1 MTEQEAKEMSRKHNS
16 ENVGKPEEKKGI
28 FDKVTDIGNKAK
40 DAGKALLSKAA
51 DAMKI
56 DPDQQTR
63 NAAAADMSFAS
74 PEVRSNV
81 LNESEAG
88 KALTE
93 ANATDIAN
101 GSGFEET
108 NKALAGEG
116 DFAKAAEATQHTAD
130 SKGNTNP
137 ETKTT
142 LDEATEEGKGSS
154 IAENAGNEAQNRF
167 KDLIDRTKGNYD
179 YLNDYY
185 KNSATNAWN
194 ELGKGDQ
201 RILLYDQLGTLLRN
215 NAKYKPKLYGAFGNV
230 VSEGQDAGDE
240 KSKLDNFLSENLTKG
255 LERRNSRLDNSLE
268 QQMQI
273 ANFPEKLEMQLRQ
286 TWEGLKLNN
295 RAKTHLISL
304 LKDVDFMDALKA
316 GAVSIAANGQIV
328 DKASGAIL
336 GML

>member
-1 MTEQEAKEMSRKHNS
+1 MTEQEAKEMARKHNA

-28 FDKVTDIGNKAK
+28 LDRAKDVGKAFLNKA
-40 DAGKALLSKAA
+40 GE
-51 DAMKI
+51 AMKL
-56 DPDQQTR
+56 DPDQQMR

-93 ANATDIAN
+93 ANATDIAK

-108 NKALAGEG
+108 NKALKGEG
-116 DFAKAAEATQHTAD
+116 EFAKAAEATQHTAD
-130 SKGNTNP
+130 AQGNPNP
-137 ETKTT
+137 ESKTT
-142 LDEATEEGKGSS
+142 LDEVAEEDKGSS
-154 IAENAGNEAQNRF
+154 IAENAGNGAQDRF

-240 KSKLDNFLSENLTKG
+240 KSKLDNFLSENLSKG
-255 LERRNSRLDNSLE
+255 LERRNTRLDNSLE

-336 GML
+336 GRL

>member
-1 MTEQEAKEMSRKHNS
+1 MTEQEAKEMARKHNA

-28 FDKVTDIGNKAK
+28 LDKVKSGLSKVGEAMKQGIDQQARNAASADYSFASPEARSNVENES
-40 DAGKALLSKAA
+40 DAGKAL
-51 DAMKI
+51 I
-56 DPDQQTR
+56 
-63 NAAAADMSFAS
+63 
-74 PEVRSNV
+74 
-81 LNESEAG
+81 
-88 KALTE
+88 E
-93 ANATDIAN
+93 ANATDIVN

-108 NKALAGEG
+108 NKALKGEG
-116 DFAKAAEATQHTAD
+116 EFAKAAEATQHTAD
-130 SKGNTNP
+130 AKGNTNP

-154 IAENAGNEAQNRF
+154 ISETAGNGAQDRF

-255 LERRNSRLDNSLE
+255 LERRNTRLDNSLE

>member
-1 MTEQEAKEMSRKHNS
+1 MTEQEAKEMARKHNA

-28 FDKVTDIGNKAK
+28 FDKAK
-40 DAGKALLSKAA
+40 DAGKAFLNKAGE
-51 DAMKI
+51 AMKQGI
-56 DPDQQTR
+56 DQQAR
-63 NAAAADMSFAS
+63 NAASADYAFAS

-81 LNESEAG
+81 ENESDAG

-93 ANATDIAN
+93 ANATDIVK

-108 NKALAGEG
+108 NKALKGEG
-116 DFAKAAEATQHTAD
+116 EFAKAAEATQHTAD
-130 SKGNTNP
+130 AQGNTNP

-142 LDEATEEGKGSS
+142 LDETTEEGKGSS
-154 IAENAGNEAQNRF
+154 IAENAGNEAQDRF

-230 VSEGQDAGDE
+230 VSEGQDTGDE

-255 LERRNSRLDNSLE
+255 LERRNTRLDNSLE

>member
-1 MTEQEAKEMSRKHNS
+1 MTEQEAKEMARKHNA

-28 FDKVTDIGNKAK
+28 LDKVKSG
-40 DAGKALLSKAA
+40 LSKVGE
-51 DAMKI
+51 AMKQGV
-56 DPDQQTR
+56 DQQAR
-63 NAAAADMSFAS
+63 NAAAADIAFAS
-74 PEVRSNV
+74 PEARSNV
-81 LNESEAG
+81 ENESDAG
-88 KALTE
+88 KALVE
-93 ANATDIAN
+93 ANATDIVN

-130 SKGNTNP
+130 AQGNPNP
-137 ETKTT
+137 ETKTE
-142 LDEATEEGKGSS
+142 LDETTEENKGQS
-154 IAENAGNEAQNRF
+154 ISENAGNGAQDRF

-194 ELGKGDQ
+194 DLGKGDQ

>member
-1 MTEQEAKEMSRKHNS
+1 MTKEQEAMELARKRNA

-28 FDKVTDIGNKAK
+28 FDKVKSG
-40 DAGKALLSKAA
+40 LSKVGE
-51 DAMKI
+51 AMKQGI
-56 DPDQQTR
+56 DQQAR
-63 NAAAADMSFAS
+63 NAASADYSHAS
-74 PEVRSNV
+74 PEARSNV
-81 LNESEAG
+81 ENGSDAG

-93 ANATDIAN
+93 ANATDIVN

-116 DFAKAAEATQHTAD
+116 EFAKAAEATQHTAD
-130 SKGNTNP
+130 AQGNPNP

-142 LDEATEEGKGSS
+142 LDTNTEENKGSS
-154 IAENAGNEAQNRF
+154 IAEAAGNGAQNRF

-201 RILLYDQLGTLLRN
+201 RILLYDQLRTMLRN

-255 LERRNSRLDNSLE
+255 LERRNTRLDNSLE

>member
-1 MTEQEAKEMSRKHNS
+1 MTEQEAKEMARKHNA

-28 FDKVTDIGNKAK
+28 IGRTIDK
-40 DAGKALLSKAA
+40 GKAAGNAFINKVGE
-51 DAMKI
+51 AMKL
-56 DPDQQTR
+56 DPDQQAR
-63 NAAAADMSFAS
+63 NAAVADMSFAS

-93 ANATDIAN
+93 ANATDISK

-116 DFAKAAEATQHTAD
+116 EFAKAAEATQHTAD
-130 SKGNTNP
+130 AQGNPNP

-142 LDEATEEGKGSS
+142 LDETTEEGKGSS

-179 YLNDYY
+179 YLDDYY

-194 ELGKGDQ
+194 DLGKGDQ
-201 RILLYDQLGTLLRN
+201 KILLYDQLGTLLRN

-268 QQMQI
+268 QQIQI
-273 ANFPEKLEMQLRQ
+273 ANFPADVEMMLRQ
-286 TWEGLKLNN
+286 TWEGLKMNN

-336 GML
+336 GKL

>member
-1 MTEQEAKEMSRKHNS
+1 MTEQEAKEMARKHNA

-28 FDKVTDIGNKAK
+28 IDKVKSG
-40 DAGKALLSKAA
+40 LSKVGE
-51 DAMKI
+51 AMKQGI
-56 DPDQQTR
+56 DQQTR
-63 NAAAADMSFAS
+63 NAASADYSYAS
-74 PEVRSNV
+74 PEARSNV
-81 LNESEAG
+81 ENESEAG

-116 DFAKAAEATQHTAD
+116 EFGKAAEATQHTAD
-130 SKGNTNP
+130 AQGNPNP

-142 LDEATEEGKGSS
+142 LNEETEEGKGSS
-154 IAENAGNEAQNRF
+154 IAEAAGNGAQNRF

-179 YLNDYY
+179 YLDDYY

-194 ELGKGDQ
+194 DLGKGDQ
-201 RILLYDQLGTLLRN
+201 RILLYDQLRTMLRN

-240 KSKLDNFLSENLTKG
+240 KSKLDNFLSENLSKG

>member
-1 MTEQEAKEMSRKHNS
+1 MTEQEAKEMARKHNA
-16 ENVGKPEEKKGI
+16 ENVGKPEEKKG
-28 FDKVTDIGNKAK
+28 FLDKAK
-40 DAGKALLSKAA
+40 EAGKAALSKVGE
-51 DAMKI
+51 AMKI
-56 DPDQQTR
+56 DPDQQMR
-63 NAAAADMSFAS
+63 NAASADMAFAS

-81 LNESEAG
+81 ENESEAG

-93 ANATDIAN
+93 ANATDIAK

-116 DFAKAAEATQHTAD
+116 EFGKAAEATQHTAD
-130 SKGNTNP
+130 AQGNPNP

-142 LDEATEEGKGSS
+142 LDEAAEESKGQS
-154 IAENAGNEAQNRF
+154 ISENAGNGAQDRF

-194 ELGKGDQ
+194 DLGKGDQ

-286 TWEGLKLNN
+286 TWEGLKMNN

>member
-1 MTEQEAKEMSRKHNS
+1 MTEEEAKELARKHNA

-28 FDKVTDIGNKAK
+28 LDRAK
-40 DAGKALLSKAA
+40 DAGKAFLNKAGE
-51 DAMKI
+51 AMKL

-63 NAAAADMSFAS
+63 NAAVADMSFAS

-93 ANATDIAN
+93 ANATDIAK

-116 DFAKAAEATQHTAD
+116 EFAKAAEATQHTAD
-130 SKGNTNP
+130 AQGNPNP

-142 LDEATEEGKGSS
+142 LDEAEEEGKGSS
-154 IAENAGNEAQNRF
+154 IAEQAENDAQSRF
-167 KDLIDRTKGNYD
+167 RKLIDDTKGNYG
-179 YLNDYY
+179 YLDDYY

-201 RILLYDQLGTLLRN
+201 RIMLYDQLGTMLRN
-215 NAKYKPKLYGAFGNV
+215 NAKYKPRLYGAFGNV
-230 VSEGQDAGDE
+230 VSEGSDAGTE
-240 KSKLDNFLSENLTKG
+240 KSKLDNFLSENLSKG
-255 LERRNSRLDNSLE
+255 LERRNARLDNSLE

-273 ANFPEKLEMQLRQ
+273 ANFPAKVEMQLRSA
-286 TWEGLKLNN
+286 WEGLKMNN

-304 LKDVDFMDALKA
+304 LKDVDFLDALKA

-328 DKASGAIL
+328 DKASGALL

>member
-1 MTEQEAKEMSRKHNS
+1 MATSYQEIMNQKGSDTKAALDEQKRKDDEHKAKLNDRSYFEELQNDVRSGKHADWDEQKKADWPIVNKLFNSAPNAAQQKQADDLSSQMPLVPTTTEVQEAT
-16 ENVGKPEEKKGI
+16 GATPEQQVAESQE
-28 FDKVTDIGNKAK
+28 TDELIRNRNK
-40 DAGKALLSKAA
+40 
-51 DAMKI
+51 
-56 DPDQQTR
+56 QTT
-63 NAAAADMSFAS
+63 NLD
-74 PEVRSNV
+74 
-81 LNESEAG
+81 
-88 KALTE
+88 
-93 ANATDIAN
+93 TD
-101 GSGFEET
+101 
-108 NKALAGEG
+108 
-116 DFAKAAEATQHTAD
+116 
-130 SKGNTNP
+130 
-137 ETKTT
+137 
-142 LDEATEEGKGSS
+142 TEESKGSS

-194 ELGKGDQ
+194 DLGKGDQ

-215 NAKYKPKLYGAFGNV
+215 NAKYKPKLYGAFGNI

-240 KSKLDNFLSENLTKG
+240 KSKLDNFLSENLSKG

-273 ANFPEKLEMQLRQ
+273 ANFPEELEMQLRQ
-286 TWEGLKLNN
+286 TWEGLKMNN

-316 GAVSIAANGQIV
+316 GAISIAANGQIV

-336 GML
+336 GKL

>member
-1 MTEQEAKEMSRKHNS
+1 MTEQEAKEMARKHNA

-28 FDKVTDIGNKAK
+28 LDKVKSGLSKVGEAMKQGIDQQARNAASADYSFASPEARSNVENES
-40 DAGKALLSKAA
+40 DAGKAL
-51 DAMKI
+51 I
-56 DPDQQTR
+56 
-63 NAAAADMSFAS
+63 
-74 PEVRSNV
+74 
-81 LNESEAG
+81 
-88 KALTE
+88 E
-93 ANATDIAN
+93 ANATDIVN

-116 DFAKAAEATQHTAD
+116 EFAKAAEATQHTAD
-130 SKGNTNP
+130 AKGNPNP
-137 ETKTT
+137 ESKTT

-154 IAENAGNEAQNRF
+154 ISENAGNGAQDRF

-185 KNSATNAWN
+185 KNSATDAWN
-194 ELGKGDQ
+194 DLGKGDQ

-255 LERRNSRLDNSLE
+255 LERRNTRLDNSLE

>member
-1 MTEQEAKEMSRKHNS
+1 MTEQEAKEMARKHNA

-28 FDKVTDIGNKAK
+28 LDKVKSGLNKF
-40 DAGKALLSKAA
+40 GE
-51 DAMKI
+51 AMKQGI
-56 DPDQQTR
+56 DQQAR
-63 NAAAADMSFAS
+63 NAASADYSHAS
-74 PEVRSNV
+74 PEARSNV
-81 LNESEAG
+81 ENESEAG

-93 ANATDIAN
+93 ANATDIVN

-116 DFAKAAEATQHTAD
+116 EFAKAAGATQHTAD
-130 SKGNTNP
+130 AQGNTNP

-142 LDEATEEGKGSS
+142 LNEAAEESKGSS
-154 IAENAGNEAQNRF
+154 IAEQAGNGAQNRF

-179 YLNDYY
+179 YLDDYY

-201 RILLYDQLGTLLRN
+201 RIMLYDQLGTMLRN
-215 NAKYKPKLYGAFGNV
+215 NAKYKPRLYGAFGNV
-230 VSEGQDAGDE
+230 VSEGSDAGNE

-255 LERRNSRLDNSLE
+255 LERRNARLDNSLE

-273 ANFPEKLEMQLRQ
+273 ANFPADVEMMLRQ
-286 TWEGLKLNN
+286 TWEGLKMNN

-304 LKDVDFMDALKA
+304 MKDVDFLDALKA
-316 GAVSIAANGQIV
+316 GAVRFAEGGQIV

>member
-1 MTEQEAKEMSRKHNS
+1 MTEQEAKEMARKHNA

-28 FDKVTDIGNKAK
+28 LDKVKSGLNRV
-40 DAGKALLSKAA
+40 GE
-51 DAMKI
+51 AMKQGI
-56 DPDQQTR
+56 DQQAR
-63 NAAAADMSFAS
+63 NAASADYAYAS

-81 LNESEAG
+81 ENESEAG

-93 ANATDIAN
+93 ANATDMVN
-101 GSGFEET
+101 GTGFEET
-108 NKALAGEG
+108 NKALKGEG
-116 DFAKAAEATQHTAD
+116 EFGKAAKATQHTAD
-130 SKGNTNP
+130 AQGNTNP
-137 ETKTT
+137 ETKTA
-142 LDEATEEGKGSS
+142 LNEATEESKGSS
-154 IAENAGNEAQNRF
+154 IAEQAGNGAQNRF

-179 YLNDYY
+179 YLDDYY

-230 VSEGQDAGDE
+230 VSEGSDAGNE

-255 LERRNSRLDNSLE
+255 LERRNTRLDNSLE

-273 ANFPEKLEMQLRQ
+273 ANFPPKLEMQLRS
-286 TWEGLKLNN
+286 TWEGLKMNN

>member
-1 MTEQEAKEMSRKHNS
+1 MTEHEAKEAARKHNA

-28 FDKVTDIGNKAK
+28 LDKVKSGLNKV
-40 DAGKALLSKAA
+40 GE
-51 DAMKI
+51 AMKQGI
-56 DPDQQTR
+56 DQQAR
-63 NAAAADMSFAS
+63 NAASADMAFAS

-81 LNESEAG
+81 ENESDAG

-93 ANATDIAN
+93 ANATDIVK

-108 NKALAGEG
+108 NKALKGEG
-116 DFAKAAEATQHTAD
+116 DFAKAAEATQHTANAE
-130 SKGNTNP
+130 GNPNP
-137 ETKTT
+137 ETRTT
-142 LDEATEEGKGSS
+142 LNETVEEGKGSS
-154 IAENAGNEAQNRF
+154 IAEQAGNNAQNRF
-167 KDLIDRTKGNYD
+167 KDLIDSTKGNYG
-179 YLNDYY
+179 YLEDYY

-201 RILLYDQLGTLLRN
+201 KIMLYDQLGTLLRN

-255 LERRNSRLDNSLE
+255 LERRNARLDNSLE

-273 ANFPEKLEMQLRQ
+273 ANFPPKLEMQLRS
-286 TWEGLKLNN
+286 TWEGLKMNN